1 MFKVLGKDAFDKLRI
16 KINSITELSCFKEDE
31 FTIHMELENTYIKL
45 IEFGMRPDNLYD
57 VYDSFDN
64 MDIWDIDDM
73 DEVGLKLIIDI
84 FDTMGEMIMGDLWND
99 DKLFDSSNMDF
110 LISYLYYEDEDYVNE
125 RKMIVNNLFKI
136 IIFLKS
142 IIINEKINA
151 IRNGGD
157 NNVSEN

>member
-1 MFKVLGKDAFDKLRI
+1 MFKVLGKDVFDKLRV

-73 DEVGLKLIIDI
+73 DGVGLKLIIDI
-84 FDTMGEMIMGDLWND
+84 FDTMGEMIMGVD
-99 DKLFDSSNMDF
+99 M
-110 LISYLYYEDEDYVNE
+110 
-125 RKMIVNNLFKI
+125 MIVPGYVKCSKTRAYQTMYLLI
-136 IIFLKS
+136 MSREFLRTLDAKNS
-142 IIINEKINA
+142 IKEKL
-151 IRNGGD
+151 
-157 NNVSEN
+157 